1 MPSISTITERDW
13 RQYEYLIDCT
23 ITIPDVGS
31 YTLNQLQIEGI
42 YLEKDFDNDH
52 LPVLLLDLSISKLM
66 ELRIMKHAEDT
77 TFALTI
83 TSYIRDPENPDMIM
97 DKVKII
103 SGEFHTIIPD
113 VTPDTERQLRKI
125 LRENNDSDDNEFA
138 LEDTLNK
145 VTYILI
151 KSDAAKASRTIVN
164 NVLTNV
170 NLTTAYAYILTAAGI
185 KNVLMSNFDNT
196 DVIPE
201 MLLLPIPAL
210 NELIYLENYYGLHRE
225 GTQIFMDFDTTY
237 INRMNGQCTVWKRNE
252 VKNVTFFIGNMMN
265 AQNIVCG
272 SFVSGDTTFVN
283 VDKDSYRLGDDSSS
297 ADQLI
302 GQNITLV
309 NEDTTEV
316 TNVNAG
322 GEFTTVK
329 TTFGHNKYIN
339 EQLVFRKN
347 ENKRII
353 HIMCTYINISCLTP
367 NKQYRFIT
375 DDSEIV
381 EDLGGTYR
389 MSSWNTTFVR
399 EGNHFITATVATLKR
414 VSST

>member
-1 MPSISTITERDW
+1 MPSVSTITDRDW
-13 RQYEYLIDCT
+13 NQYEYLIECT

-31 YTLNQLQIEGI
+31 YRLNQLQLEGI
-42 YLEKDFDNDH
+42 YLEKDFDTDH
-52 LPVLLLDLSISKLM
+52 LPVLLLDVSISKIM
-66 ELRIMKHAEDT
+66 ELQIMKHAEDT

-83 TSYIRDPENPDMIM
+83 TSCIRDPDNPDVIT
-97 DKVKII
+97 DKAKII
-103 SGEFHTIIPD
+103 SGTFNTIIPD

-125 LRENNDSDDNEFA
+125 LRENNDVDDNEFA
-138 LEDTLNK
+138 MEDTLNK

-151 KSDAAKASRTIVN
+151 KSDAAKAARTIIN
-164 NVLTNV
+164 NVLSNV
-170 NLTTAYAYILTAAGI
+170 NLTTAYAYILTAAGM

-201 MLLLPIPAL
+201 ILLLPIPVL

-225 GTQIFMDFDTTY
+225 GTQIFMDFDTMY
-237 INRMNGQCTVWKRNE
+237 INRMNGQCTVWRRNE
-252 VKNVTFFIGNMMN
+252 IKNVTFFIGNAMN
-265 AQNIVCG
+265 ARNIVCG
-272 SFVSGDTTFVN
+272 SFVSGDTIFIN
-283 VDKDSYRLGDDSSS
+283 VDKDSYRLGDDSTS
-297 ADQLI
+297 ADQLV

-309 NEDTTEV
+309 NDDTTEV
-316 TNVNAG
+316 TTVDAG
-322 GEFTTVK
+322 GSFTTVK
-329 TTFGHNKYIN
+329 TTAGHNKYIN
-339 EQLVFRKN
+339 EQLVCRKN

-353 HIMCTYINISCLTP
+353 HILCTYIDIGCLTP

-381 EDLGGTYR
+381 DDIQGTYR
-389 MSSWNTTFVR
+389 MSSYNTTFMR